1 MLILVINSGSSSLK
15 YQLIDCVDK
24 HAIAKGNC
32 ERIGLEDPLF
42 KHEDH
47 TGCQIREVR
56 RMETHA
62 DAIHIIL
69 ETLLD
74 PDRPVIASLDEI
86 NAVGHRV
93 VHGGPYFS
101 EPVLVNEEVKESIQ
115 RCYGWCPLHN
125 RANLLGIEVCEQAM
139 PGIPQVAVFDT
150 AFHQTMPAHAYM
162 YGIPYEYYEKYA
174 VRRYGFHGTSH
185 AYVARRAAEMT
196 KHTDP
201 ASHRLITCHL
211 GNGASFAAIKGGKCI
226 DTSMGLTPLEGIM
239 MGTRC
244 GSIDPAIVPFMANLM
259 NYTADEVDEILNKE
273 SGVLGISG
281 VSPDFRDIQE
291 AAEKGNERAQ
301 LAVDMFCYQAVKI
314 LGSYIAALGGIDTI
328 VFTAGIG
335 ENDGLVRKHICDG
348 IAYRGLEIDDKMNQ
362 SQGKEV
368 ILSTE
373 NSEVEVFVIPTNE
386 EMSIAIQTAELL
398 DIHCVR

>member
-15 YQLIDCVDK
+15 YQLIHCADK
-24 HAIAKGNC
+24 VAIAKGNC

-74 PDRPVIASLDEI
+74 PDRPVIESLDDI
-86 NAVGHRV
+86 TAVGHRV
-93 VHGGPYFS
+93 VHGGPYVS
-101 EPVLVNEEVKESIQ
+101 EPVVVTEDVKESIR

-139 PGIPQVAVFDT
+139 PGIPQVGVFDT

-162 YGIPYEYYEKYA
+162 YGIPYEYYEKHA

-185 AYVARRAAEMT
+185 AYVAKRAAEMT
-196 KHTDP
+196 RHKDP
-201 ASHRLITCHL
+201 DNHRLITCHL

-239 MGTRC
+239 MGTRS
-244 GSIDPAIVPFMANLM
+244 GSIDPAIVPFMVNLM

-281 VSPDFRDIQE
+281 VSPDFRDIQD
-291 AAEKGNERAQ
+291 AAQAGNERAQ
-301 LAVDMFCYQAVKI
+301 LAVDMFCYQAIKI
-314 LGSYIAALGGIDTI
+314 LGSYIAALGGVDTI

-335 ENDGLVRKHICDG
+335 ENDDIVRRNICQG
-348 IAYRGLEIDDKMNQ
+348 IAYRGLEIDHELNK
-362 SQGKEV
+362 SRGKEV
-368 ILSTE
+368 VLSTDK
-373 NSEVEVFVIPTNE
+373 SEVEVFVIPTNE
-386 EMSIAIQTAELL
+386 EMSIALQTAELL
-398 DIHCVR
+398 DIKCVR